1 MSDNNNNQ
9 VQDGNIVTIH
19 YTGRFRDGTQFDT
32 SHERGQPLT
41 TTVGSGELIAGFN
54 NALVGMNEGENK
66 TVTILADDA
75 YGERMP
81 EAVTTLER
89 TAFPED
95 FTLEPGMPVP
105 LMNENGEHLMATITE
120 VTDES
125 VTADLNH
132 PLAGEDLIFE
142 IEVLT
147 VEGN

>member
-1 MSDNNNNQ
+1 MTNNSNQ
-9 VQDGNIVTIH
+9 IQDGNIVTIH
-19 YTGRFRDGTQFDT
+19 YTGRFRDGTQFDN

-66 TVTILADDA
+66 TVTILAEDA
-75 YGERMP
+75 YGTRHP

-89 TAFPED
+89 AAFPEG
-95 FTLEPGMPVP
+95 TELAAGMPIP
-105 LMNENGEHLMATITE
+105 LMNEDGDHLMATITE

-142 IEVLT
+142 IEVLN
-147 VEGN
+147 VEGS